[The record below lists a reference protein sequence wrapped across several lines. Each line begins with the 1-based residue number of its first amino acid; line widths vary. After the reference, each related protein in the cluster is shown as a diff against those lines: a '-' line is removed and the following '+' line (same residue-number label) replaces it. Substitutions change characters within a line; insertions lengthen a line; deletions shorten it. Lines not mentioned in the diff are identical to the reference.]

1 MVTGR
6 GVVSRVKRVAL
17 AKYQSRSYELTGAAD
32 APEGDRALRAAD
44 AAPAAAEGDGALRKD
59 ESESAGLNS
68 VRAVSIEAA
77 ETDRAGR
84 GGTDEVL
91 RGNRC
96 AACPIASS
104 NPVS

>member
-1 MVTGR
+1 M
-6 GVVSRVKRVAL
+6 
-17 AKYQSRSYELTGAAD
+17 TGAAD